1 MKITQ
6 DIRTA
11 LVVACEA
18 MGGKS
23 ALARQ
28 ARVHIGEPGK
38 WITGKIK
45 TISDEVWE
53 GRLERLLAP
62 YMGLAGEAS
71 GQVATVAVYSLAGER
86 IGEIPLPI
94 PGAVLAVYI
103 DRPVAP
109 PLYIQPPSLAI
120 FGAKTTKLE
129 PHQVIASEQ
138 LALSRWRT
146 QGPATAPYYPLL
158 GVLRLMVEHPEKI
171 FRK

>member
-6 DIRTA
+6 DIKTA

-38 WITGKIK
+38 WIRGQIK

-53 GRLERLLAP
+53 GRLERILAP
-62 YMGLAGEAS
+62 YLGLAVEA
-71 GQVATVAVYSLAGER
+71 GPAVAVVPVYSLAGER
-86 IGEIPLPI
+86 IGEVPLPI
-94 PGAVLAVYI
+94 PGAAVAVYV

-109 PLYIQPPSLAI
+109 ALGMPPPCLAI
-120 FGAKTTKLE
+120 FGE
-129 PHQVIASEQ
+129 PGAPVAGQIVASQQ
-138 LALSRWRT
+138 LAMTRWT
-146 QGPATAPYYPLL
+146 SKSPAAGHRPLL
-158 GVLRLMVEHPEKI
+158 GVLKLMVADPEKI

>member
-1 MKITQ
+1 MKITEN
-6 DIRTA
+6 IRVA
-11 LVVACEA
+11 IAVACEA
-18 MGGKS
+18 TGGKS
-23 ALARQ
+23 AFARQ
-28 ARVHIGEPGK
+28 ARVHIGVPGK
-38 WITGKIK
+38 WLTGKIK

-62 YMGLAGEAS
+62 YMGLATEA
-71 GQVATVAVYSLAGER
+71 GPAVAVVAVYDLAGER

-109 PLYIQPPSLAI
+109 PLHIQPPSLAI